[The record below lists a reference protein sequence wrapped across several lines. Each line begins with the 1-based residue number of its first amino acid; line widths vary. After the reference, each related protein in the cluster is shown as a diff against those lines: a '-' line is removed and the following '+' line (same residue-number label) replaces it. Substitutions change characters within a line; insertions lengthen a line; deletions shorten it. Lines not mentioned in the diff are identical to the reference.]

1 MLESLASNE
10 SLSYNDQQKQRVSSL
25 VASVFSFPPE
35 DVEMSPSTLWIKV
48 FRVHQIWSLIS
59 AKYSRVS

>member
-35 DVEMSPSTLWIKV
+35 DVEMSPSTL
-48 FRVHQIWSLIS
+48 
-59 AKYSRVS
+59 